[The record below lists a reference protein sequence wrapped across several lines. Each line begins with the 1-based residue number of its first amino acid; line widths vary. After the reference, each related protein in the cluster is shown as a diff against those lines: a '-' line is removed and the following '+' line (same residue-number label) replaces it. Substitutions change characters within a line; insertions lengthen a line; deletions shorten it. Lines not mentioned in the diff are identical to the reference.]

1 MVLRHIVK
9 GRGNM
14 VAATVWGRVGAASAA
29 VCAVVAGCSSPQSQ
43 PPQSQPPAQ
52 ATATDSVAA
61 STPAKVAHLTG
72 NENAITFDFI
82 YPDGDAHWTDEA
94 KASLNDAADAVAAY
108 LVVPKPVTITY
119 RVAEDNEPGHLAQA
133 SSDRVDEEEPGYFR
147 TVVQQ
152 KLITGEDANGDK
164 PDGDIDVNWN
174 SNWALGD
181 DVAEGDDDAGTSRQD
196 DFKATIMHE
205 LAHTLGFDTNI
216 QGPGSAPVKNHPTFD
231 SFVVNAEGAKVIND
245 DYTFNTAFDPNLT
258 GGNGGLYFGGP
269 NAMAAYDGK
278 PVPLST
284 DPTWSVSNVTH
295 LDGRTFTGP
304 NKKMMNPGDDGDG
317 AEVRVLSP
325 IELGILEDLGYTLAP
340 H

>member
-1 MVLRHIVK
+1 M
-9 GRGNM
+9 
-14 VAATVWGRVGAASAA
+14 AAKVWLRVGVASAA
-29 VCAVVAGCSSPQSQ
+29 VGAVVAGCSSDEPQAQ
-43 PPQSQPPAQ
+43 PTKA
-52 ATATDSVAA
+52 DSVAA
-61 STPAKVAHLTG
+61 PSVAAAGPDKPAHVVGEPAG
-72 NENAITFDFI
+72 VTFDFI
-82 YPDGDAHWTDEA
+82 YPDGNDHWTDEA
-94 KASLNDAADAVAAY
+94 KGALNDAANAVAAY
-108 LVVPKPVTITY
+108 LVVPQPVTITY
-119 RVAEDNEPGHLAQA
+119 KVADDNEPGHLAQA
-133 SSDRVDEEEPGYFR
+133 ASDRVDDESPGYFR

-181 DVAEGDDDAGTSRQD
+181 DVPAGDDDAGTQRPD

-205 LAHTLGFDTNI
+205 LVHTLGFDTNV
-216 QGPGSAPVKNHPTFD
+216 QGPGSPPVKNRPTFD
-231 SFVVNAEGAKVIND
+231 SFVVNADGAKVIND
-245 DYTFNTAFDPNLT
+245 DFTFNTAFDSNLT

-278 PVPLST
+278 PVPLLT
-284 DPTWSVSNVTH
+284 DPNWSVSNVTH
-295 LDGRTFTGP
+295 LDGHTFIGE

-325 IELGILEDLGYTLAP
+325 VELGILEDLGYTVVP

>member
-1 MVLRHIVK
+1 MVWL
-9 GRGNM
+9 
-14 VAATVWGRVGAASAA
+14 RVGAVSAA
-29 VCAVVAGCSSPQSQ
+29 VCAVVAGCSSTQTQTETQAQ
-43 PPQSQPPAQ
+43 PT
-52 ATATDSVAA
+52 TAAADSVAP
-61 STPAKVAHLTG
+61 STPAKVSNLTG

-94 KASLNDAADAVAAY
+94 KASLNDAANALGAY
-108 LVVPKPVTITY
+108 LVAPKPVTLTY
-119 RVAEDNEPGHLAQA
+119 KIAEDNEPGHLAQA
-133 SSDRVDEEEPGYFR
+133 SSERLDEEAPGYFR

-174 SNWALGD
+174 NNWGLGD
-181 DVAEGDDDAGTSRQD
+181 AVAEGDDDAGTSRQD

-205 LAHTLGFDTNI
+205 LVHTLGFDTNI
-216 QGPGSAPVKNHPTFD
+216 QGPGSAPVKNRPTFD
-231 SFVVNAEGAKVIND
+231 EFVVNADGTKVVND
-245 DYTFNTAFDPNLT
+245 DLTFNTAFDPNLT

-269 NAMAAYDGK
+269 HAMAAYDGK

-284 DPTWSVSNVTH
+284 DPQWSVSNVTH

-304 NKKMMNPGDDGDG
+304 TKKMMNPGDDGDG
-317 AEVRVLSP
+317 AEVRELSP
-325 IELGILEDLGYTLAP
+325 VELGILEDLGYTVAP